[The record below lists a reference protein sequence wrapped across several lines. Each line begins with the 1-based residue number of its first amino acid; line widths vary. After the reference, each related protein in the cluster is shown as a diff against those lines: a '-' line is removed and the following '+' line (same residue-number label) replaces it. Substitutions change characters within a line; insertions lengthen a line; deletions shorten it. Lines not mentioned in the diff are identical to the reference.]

1 MKRIALSIIVIS
13 LTMISY
19 QLYAQDT
26 TTHLKFKQI
35 EIKGKAQEFFTAL
48 KEKGFEYTGS
58 HQKQMYGTFA
68 GQEVTVSIDKTVTS
82 ETVYQVQAR
91 MKPRGNWNEV
101 ETDYTLFKTNLIRK
115 YGEAAICKE
124 RFHEPYRKGD
134 GFEIKAALSSKLEY
148 ISCWVLPEGEITIQ
162 IIPGSKELCLLIRY
176 SDAAGNRLL
185 EEEKTELFLQDL

>member
-68 GQEVTVSIDKTVTS
+68 GQEVTVSIDRTVTS

>member
-19 QLYAQDT
+19 QLHAQDT

-68 GQEVTVSIDKTVTS
+68 GQEVTVSIDRTVTS

>member
-1 MKRIALSIIVIS
+1 MKRIMLSVIAIS
-13 LTMISY
+13 LAMISY
-19 QLYAQDT
+19 HLYAQDAT
-26 TTHLKFKQI
+26 AHLKFKQI
-35 EIKGKAQEFFTAL
+35 EIKGKSNEFFTAL

-58 HQKQMYGTFA
+58 NQKQMYGTFA
-68 GQEVTVSIDKTVTS
+68 GQEVTVSLDKTVTS

-91 MKPRGNWNEV
+91 MKPRSNWTEV
-101 ETDYTLFKTNLIRK
+101 EADYALFKANLIRK

-124 RFHEPYRKGD
+124 KFHDPYRKGD
-134 GFEIKAALSSKLEY
+134 GYEIKAALSSKLEY

-162 IIPGSKELCLLIRY
+162 IIPVNKELCLLIRY

>member
-1 MKRIALSIIVIS
+1 MLSVIAVS
-13 LTMISY
+13 LAMISC
-19 QLYAQDT
+19 QLYAQDAT
-26 TTHLKFKQI
+26 AHLKFKQI